1 MRFFLRLSGVL
12 LCVLPPVI
20 SILEYFPLWLG
31 NGRTALSAISV
42 LLLLL
47 AAIPLVRVVKNRLR
61 SPSAWML
68 WLGLWLFMILF
79 RPIAASVE
87 TIALI
92 SFPTSLAGA
101 LCFRIADR
109 KKQAN

>member
-1 MRFFLRLSGVL
+1 
-12 LCVLPPVI
+12 
-20 SILEYFPLWLG
+20 
-31 NGRTALSAISV
+31 
-42 LLLLL
+42 
-47 AAIPLVRVVKNRLR
+47 
-61 SPSAWML
+61 
-68 WLGLWLFMILF
+68 MILF

-109 KKQAN
+109 KKQPN